1 MGYLQELAGPL
12 VPERRR
18 SRRSRVTCPATL
30 LTLAGEFE
38 GELWDLSETGA
49 RLAAPDLP
57 VRGTRAMLQ
66 WRDQKHACTVKW
78 TDASMCGLEFEEPI
92 SEMVVSECARLLG
105 TKEEPIAEVTNIP
118 LGKRRSSRTSQAA
131 EREHGRFVRTT
142 TLVIGKPKRGA
153 NSLDPAFLS
162 ASEEMFFWGS
172 PLAHI
177 VAFRALKAGQ
187 TLDRHARPGFS
198 IFDDLQR
205 EFGTGNSLKMPPP
218 DPGS

>member
-12 VPERRR
+12 VQERRR

-30 LTLAGEFE
+30 LTLTGEFE

-57 VRGTRAMLQ
+57 VRSTRAMLQ
-66 WRDQKHACTVKW
+66 WRDQKHACTVIW
-78 TDASMCGLEFEEPI
+78 TDGSICGLEFEEPI
-92 SEMVVSECARLLG
+92 GELVVSECARLLC
-105 TKEEPIAEVTNIP
+105 TKEEPIAEVANIP
-118 LGKRRSSRTSQAA
+118 LGKRRSSHTSQAI
-131 EREHGRFVRTT
+131 ERELGRLVRTT

-177 VAFRALKAGQ
+177 VAFRELKAGQ
-187 TLDRHARPGFS
+187 TIDRLARPGFS

-205 EFGTGNSLKMPPP
+205 EFGTGNSVEMPSP
-218 DPGS
+218 DLGS